1 MIVSSRLQCHK
12 LFVPCAF
19 LVFASRP
26 RRPRSGD
33 GMGITFE
40 CVVRVRVGVKHPSSR
55 ILELVAYGK
64 AIRAQSPFLKG
75 FQAEISGSEVF
86 EKEKN

>member
-1 MIVSSRLQCHK
+1 
-12 LFVPCAF
+12 
-19 LVFASRP
+19 
-26 RRPRSGD
+26 
-33 GMGITFE
+33 MGITFE